1 MSLYNTACKNRYLKQ
16 KFMAKYDEIF
26 DKIVTQTGEYCKK
39 YNIKSLV
46 LGLSGGLDSTV
57 CAAIGKTVFDRYG
70 IKLIGISLPCKTNS
84 DMENSIARTTGE
96 AFCNEYKCINIDT
109 LYGASKYLCD
119 TYEGESTQISQ
130 GNLKARIRMMMLYNA
145 ASINNGIVIDTDN
158 LTEHYLGFFT
168 IHGDVGDFKPIGKL
182 WKTEVYELANYVMG
196 LYTKKLEDM
205 QANRALIHE
214 NPGEF
219 NRCQLAESTMMAAI
233 HIKPTD
239 GNGVTEST
247 NGFQPSSGDLDQ
259 IAPGYTYADVD
270 NALKFIVYNPTFSPN
285 ELSQF
290 VNNEFNGDMSTVNG
304 IFKRY
309 RNSEFKRNT
318 KYNGVLL

>member
-1 MSLYNTACKNRYLKQ
+1 MK
-16 KFMAKYDEIF
+16 EIAERKTGR
-26 DKIVTQTGEYCKK
+26 DYSQVYEQIIKQTGEYCNK

-57 CAAIGKTVFDRYG
+57 CAAILREVSKQYDV
-70 IKLIGISLPCKTNS
+70 KLIGISLPCSTNS
-84 DMENSIARTTGE
+84 RIERSTAATCGDC
-96 AFCNEYKCINIDT
+96 FCDEYKEVNLQD
-109 LYGASKYLCD
+109 LYLLTKAKCD
-119 TYEGESTQISQ
+119 TEIGESTRISQ
-130 GNLKARIRMMMLYNA
+130 GNLKARLRMIMLYNI

-182 WKTEVYELANYVMG
+182 WKTEVYELANYVMD

-205 QANRALIHE
+205 EANRALIHE

-219 NRCQLAESTMMAAI
+219 NRCQFAESALRAAI
-233 HIKPTD
+233 NIKPTD

-247 NGFQPSSGDLDQ
+247 NEFQPSSGDLDQ

-270 NALKFIVYNPTFSPN
+270 KALKFIVYNPTFSPD

-290 VNNEFNGDMSTVNG
+290 VNDEFNGDKDTVSG

-318 KYNGVLL
+318 KYNGVHL

>member
-1 MSLYNTACKNRYLKQ
+1 MK
-16 KFMAKYDEIF
+16 
-26 DKIVTQTGEYCKK
+26 KIVERKTERDYSQVYEQIIKQTGEYCNK
-39 YNIKSLV
+39 YNIKSLI

-57 CAAIGKTVFDRYG
+57 CAAILREVSKQYG
-70 IKLIGISLPCKTNS
+70 VKLIGISLPCSTNS
-84 DMENSIARTTGE
+84 RLERSTAATCGDC
-96 AFCNEYKCINIDT
+96 FCDEYKEVNLQD
-109 LYGASKYLCD
+109 LYLLTKAKCD
-119 TYEGESTQISQ
+119 TEIGESTRISQ
-130 GNLKARIRMMMLYNA
+130 GNLKARLRMIMLYNM

-182 WKTEVYELANYVMG
+182 WKTEVYELANYVLG

-205 QANRALIHE
+205 QANRALIKD

-219 NRCQLAESTMMAAI
+219 NRCQFAESSLRAAI
-233 HIKPTD
+233 NIKPTD

-247 NGFQPSSGDLDQ
+247 NEFQPSSGDLDQ

-270 NALKFIVYNPTFSPN
+270 KALKFIVYNPTYTPDM
-285 ELSQF
+285 LAQF
-290 VNNEFNGDMSTVNG
+290 VNDEFNGDSNTLIG

-318 KYNGVLL
+318 KYNGVHL

>member
-1 MSLYNTACKNRYLKQ
+1 MK
-16 KFMAKYDEIF
+16 EIAERKTGR
-26 DKIVTQTGEYCKK
+26 DYSQVYEQIIKQTGEYCNK

-57 CAAIGKTVFDRYG
+57 CAAILREVSKQYDV
-70 IKLIGISLPCKTNS
+70 KLIGISLPCSTNS
-84 DMENSIARTTGE
+84 RIERSTAATCGDC
-96 AFCNEYKCINIDT
+96 FCDEYKEVNLQD
-109 LYGASKYLCD
+109 LYLLTKAKCD
-119 TYEGESTQISQ
+119 TEIGESTRISQ
-130 GNLKARIRMMMLYNA
+130 GNLKARLRMIMLYNT

-182 WKTEVYELANYVMG
+182 WKTEVYELANYVMD

-205 QANRALIHE
+205 EANRALIHE

-219 NRCQLAESTMMAAI
+219 NRCQFAESALRAAI
-233 HIKPTD
+233 NIKPTD

-247 NGFQPSSGDLDQ
+247 NEFQPSSGDLDQ

-270 NALKFIVYNPTFSPN
+270 KALKFIVYNPTFSPD

-290 VNNEFNGDMSTVNG
+290 VNDEFNGDKDTVSG

-318 KYNGVLL
+318 KYNGVHL

>member
-1 MSLYNTACKNRYLKQ
+1 MK
-16 KFMAKYDEIF
+16 EIAERKTGR
-26 DKIVTQTGEYCKK
+26 DYSQVYEQIIKQTGEYCNK

-57 CAAIGKTVFDRYG
+57 CAAILREVSKQYG
-70 IKLIGISLPCKTNS
+70 VKLIGISLPCSTNS
-84 DMENSIARTTGE
+84 RLERSTAATCGDC
-96 AFCNEYKCINIDT
+96 FCDEYKEVNLQD
-109 LYGASKYLCD
+109 LYLLTKAKCD
-119 TYEGESTQISQ
+119 TEIGESTRISQ
-130 GNLKARIRMMMLYNA
+130 GNLKARLRMIMLYNTT
-145 ASINNGIVIDTDN
+145 SINNGIVIDTDN

-182 WKTEVYELANYVMG
+182 WKTEVYELANYVMD

-205 QANRALIHE
+205 EANRALIHE

-219 NRCQLAESTMMAAI
+219 NRCQFAESALRAAI
-233 HIKPTD
+233 NIKPTD

-247 NGFQPSSGDLDQ
+247 NEFQPSSGDLDQ

-270 NALKFIVYNPTFSPN
+270 KALKFIVYNPTFSPD
-285 ELSQF
+285 ELSRF
-290 VNNEFNGDMSTVNG
+290 VNDEFNGDMSVVNG

-318 KYNGVLL
+318 KYNGVHL

>member
-1 MSLYNTACKNRYLKQ
+1 MK
-16 KFMAKYDEIF
+16 EIAERKTER
-26 DKIVTQTGEYCKK
+26 DYSQVYEQIIKQTGEYCNK
-39 YNIKSLV
+39 YNIKSMV

-57 CAAIGKTVFDRYG
+57 CAAILREVSKQYG
-70 IKLIGISLPCKTNS
+70 VKLIGISLPCSTNS
-84 DMENSIARTTGE
+84 RLERSTAATCGDC
-96 AFCNEYKCINIDT
+96 FCDEYKEVNLQD
-109 LYGASKYLCD
+109 LYLLTKAKCD
-119 TYEGESTQISQ
+119 TEIGESTRISQ
-130 GNLKARIRMMMLYNA
+130 GNLKARLRMIMLYNT

-219 NRCQLAESTMMAAI
+219 NRCQLAESSLRAAI
-233 HIKPTD
+233 NIKPTD

-247 NGFQPSSGDLDQ
+247 NEFQPSSGDLDQ

-270 NALKFIVYNPTFSPN
+270 KALKFIVYNPTYTPDMFN
-285 ELSQF
+285 QF
-290 VNNEFNGDMSTVNG
+290 VNDEFNGDTNTLMG
-304 IFKRY
+304 IYKRY

-318 KYNGVLL
+318 KYNGVHL

>member
-1 MSLYNTACKNRYLKQ
+1 MK
-16 KFMAKYDEIF
+16 EIAERKTGR
-26 DKIVTQTGEYCKK
+26 DYSQVYEQIIKQTGEYCNK

-57 CAAIGKTVFDRYG
+57 CAAILREVSKQYDV
-70 IKLIGISLPCKTNS
+70 KLIGISLPCSTNS
-84 DMENSIARTTGE
+84 RIERSTAATCGDC
-96 AFCNEYKCINIDT
+96 FCDEYKEVNLQD
-109 LYGASKYLCD
+109 LYLLTKAKCD
-119 TYEGESTQISQ
+119 TETGESTRISQ
-130 GNLKARIRMMMLYNA
+130 GNLKARLRMIMLYNT

-182 WKTEVYELANYVMG
+182 WKTEVYELANYVMD

-205 QANRALIHE
+205 EANRALIHE

-219 NRCQLAESTMMAAI
+219 NRCQFAESALRAAI
-233 HIKPTD
+233 NIKPTD

-247 NGFQPSSGDLDQ
+247 NEFQPSSGDLDQ

-270 NALKFIVYNPTFSPN
+270 KVLKFIVYNPTYTVEMLN
-285 ELSQF
+285 KF
-290 VNNEFNGDMSTVNG
+290 VNDEFNGDIDTVSG

-318 KYNGVLL
+318 KYNGVHL

>member
-1 MSLYNTACKNRYLKQ
+1 MK
-16 KFMAKYDEIF
+16 EIAERKTGR
-26 DKIVTQTGEYCKK
+26 DYSQVYEQIIKQTGEYCNK

-57 CAAIGKTVFDRYG
+57 CAAILREVSKQYG
-70 IKLIGISLPCKTNS
+70 VKLIGISLPCSTNS
-84 DMENSIARTTGE
+84 RIERSTAATCGDC
-96 AFCNEYKCINIDT
+96 FCDEYKEVNLQD
-109 LYGASKYLCD
+109 LYLLTKAKCD
-119 TYEGESTQISQ
+119 TEIGESTRISQ
-130 GNLKARIRMMMLYNA
+130 GNLKARLRMIMLYNT

-182 WKTEVYELANYVMG
+182 WKTEVYELANYVMD

-205 QANRALIHE
+205 EANRALIHE

-219 NRCQLAESTMMAAI
+219 NRCQFAESALRAAI
-233 HIKPTD
+233 NIKPTD

-247 NGFQPSSGDLDQ
+247 NEFQPSSGDLDQ

-270 NALKFIVYNPTFSPN
+270 KALKFIVYNPTFSPD

-290 VNNEFNGDMSTVNG
+290 VNDEFNGDKDTVSG

-318 KYNGVLL
+318 KYNGVHL

>member
-1 MSLYNTACKNRYLKQ
+1 MK
-16 KFMAKYDEIF
+16 EIAERKTGR
-26 DKIVTQTGEYCKK
+26 DYSQVYEQIIKQTGEYCNK

-57 CAAIGKTVFDRYG
+57 CAAILREVSKQYDV
-70 IKLIGISLPCKTNS
+70 KLIGISLPCSTNS
-84 DMENSIARTTGE
+84 RIERSTAATCGDC
-96 AFCNEYKCINIDT
+96 FCDEYKEVNLQD
-109 LYGASKYLCD
+109 LYLLTKAKCD
-119 TYEGESTQISQ
+119 TEIGESTRISQ
-130 GNLKARIRMMMLYNA
+130 GNLKARLRMIMLYNT

-182 WKTEVYELANYVMG
+182 WKTEVYELANYVMD

-205 QANRALIHE
+205 EANRALIHE

-219 NRCQLAESTMMAAI
+219 NRCQFAESALRAAI
-233 HIKPTD
+233 NIKPTD

-247 NGFQPSSGDLDQ
+247 NEFQPSSGDLDQ
-259 IAPGYTYADVD
+259 IAPGYTYTDVD
-270 NALKFIVYNPTFSPN
+270 KVLKFIVYNPTYTVEMLN
-285 ELSQF
+285 KF
-290 VNNEFNGDMSTVNG
+290 VNDEFNGDIDTVSG

-318 KYNGVLL
+318 KYNGVHL

>member
-1 MSLYNTACKNRYLKQ
+1 MK
-16 KFMAKYDEIF
+16 EIAERKTVR
-26 DKIVTQTGEYCKK
+26 DYSQVYEQIIKQTGEYCNK

-57 CAAIGKTVFDRYG
+57 CAAILREVSKQYG
-70 IKLIGISLPCKTNS
+70 VKLIGISLPCSTNS
-84 DMENSIARTTGE
+84 RLERSTAATCGDC
-96 AFCNEYKCINIDT
+96 FCDEYKEVNLQD
-109 LYGASKYLCD
+109 LYLLTKTKCD
-119 TYEGESTQISQ
+119 AEIGESTRISQ
-130 GNLKARIRMMMLYNA
+130 GNLKARLRMIMLYNT

-219 NRCQLAESTMMAAI
+219 NRCQFAESSLRAAI
-233 HIKPTD
+233 NIKPTD

-247 NGFQPSSGDLDQ
+247 NEFQPSSGDLDQ

-270 NALKFIVYNPTFSPN
+270 KALKFIVYNPTFSPD

-290 VNNEFNGDMSTVNG
+290 VNDEFNGDMLAVNG

-318 KYNGVLL
+318 KYNGVHL

>member
-1 MSLYNTACKNRYLKQ
+1 MK
-16 KFMAKYDEIF
+16 EIAERKTER
-26 DKIVTQTGEYCKK
+26 DYSQVYEQIIKQTGEYCIK

-57 CAAIGKTVFDRYG
+57 CAAILREVSKRYG
-70 IKLIGISLPCKTNS
+70 VKLIGISLPCSTNS
-84 DMENSIARTTGE
+84 RLEQSTAATCGDC
-96 AFCNEYKCINIDT
+96 FCDEYKEINLQD
-109 LYGASKYLCD
+109 LYLLTKAKCD
-119 TYEGESTQISQ
+119 TEIGESTRISQ
-130 GNLKARIRMMMLYNA
+130 GNLKARLRMIMLYNT

-182 WKTEVYELANYVMG
+182 WKTEVYELANYVLS
-196 LYTKKLEDM
+196 LYSNRLEEF
-205 QANRALIHE
+205 QANRGLLKDY
-214 NPGEF
+214 PGEF
-219 NRCQLAESTMMAAI
+219 NRCQFAESSLRAAI
-233 HIKPTD
+233 NIKPTD

-247 NGFQPSSGDLDQ
+247 NEFQPSSGDLDQ

-270 NALKFIVYNPTFSPN
+270 KALKFIVYNPTYTVEMLN
-285 ELSQF
+285 QF
-290 VNNEFNGDMSTVNG
+290 VNDEFNGDIDTVSG

-318 KYNGVLL
+318 KYNGVHL

>member
-1 MSLYNTACKNRYLKQ
+1 MK
-16 KFMAKYDEIF
+16 EIAERKTGR
-26 DKIVTQTGEYCKK
+26 DYSQVYEQIIKQTGEYCNK

-57 CAAIGKTVFDRYG
+57 CAAILREVSKQYG
-70 IKLIGISLPCKTNS
+70 VKLIGISLPCSTNS
-84 DMENSIARTTGE
+84 RLERSTATTCGDC
-96 AFCNEYKCINIDT
+96 FCDEYKEVNLQD
-109 LYGASKYLCD
+109 LYLLTKAKCD
-119 TYEGESTQISQ
+119 TEIGESTRISQ
-130 GNLKARIRMMMLYNA
+130 GNLKARLRMIMLYNT

-182 WKTEVYELANYVMG
+182 WKTEVYELANYVMD

-205 QANRALIHE
+205 EANRALVHE

-219 NRCQLAESTMMAAI
+219 NRCQFAESTLRAAI
-233 HIKPTD
+233 NIKPTD

-247 NGFQPSSGDLDQ
+247 NEFQPSSGDLDQ

-270 NALKFIVYNPTFSPN
+270 KALKFIVYNPTYTPDM
-285 ELSQF
+285 LDQF
-290 VNNEFNGDMSTVNG
+290 VKDEFNGDIDTLMG
-304 IFKRY
+304 IYKRY

-318 KYNGVLL
+318 KYNGVHL

>member
-1 MSLYNTACKNRYLKQ
+1 MK
-16 KFMAKYDEIF
+16 EIAERKTGR
-26 DKIVTQTGEYCKK
+26 DYSQVYEQIIKQTGEYCNK

-57 CAAIGKTVFDRYG
+57 CAAILREVSKQYG
-70 IKLIGISLPCKTNS
+70 VKLIGISLPCSTNS
-84 DMENSIARTTGE
+84 RIERSTAATCGDC
-96 AFCNEYKCINIDT
+96 FCDEYKEVNLQD
-109 LYGASKYLCD
+109 LYLLTKAKCD
-119 TYEGESTQISQ
+119 TEIGESTRISQ
-130 GNLKARIRMMMLYNA
+130 GNLKARLRMIMLYNT

-182 WKTEVYELANYVMG
+182 WKTEVYELANYVMD

-205 QANRALIHE
+205 EANRALIHE

-219 NRCQLAESTMMAAI
+219 NRCQFAESALRAAI
-233 HIKPTD
+233 NIKPTD

-247 NGFQPSSGDLDQ
+247 NEFQPSSGDLDQ

-270 NALKFIVYNPTFSPN
+270 KALKFIVYNPTFSPD

-290 VNNEFNGDMSTVNG
+290 VKDEFNGDKDTVSG

-318 KYNGVLL
+318 KYNGVHL